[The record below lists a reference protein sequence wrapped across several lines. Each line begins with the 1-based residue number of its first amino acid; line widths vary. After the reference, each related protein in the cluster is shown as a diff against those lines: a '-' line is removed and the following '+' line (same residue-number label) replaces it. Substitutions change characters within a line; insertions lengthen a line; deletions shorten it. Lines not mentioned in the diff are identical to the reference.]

1 MNGVEGQVDG
11 VLNVALV
18 FAGGIG
24 SRVSSAAL
32 PKQFLE
38 VHGKPVIIHTLE
50 HFDAHPEIHA
60 IAVAILP
67 QWRHHFMRLM
77 VRYELS
83 KVNWLVDGGATG
95 QLSRQN
101 ALEAVSE
108 SCPPETVVLMHDG
121 VRPLIDAQLIS
132 DNIASV
138 REHGSGITCTK
149 LNETVVSSAGEVVDA
164 VVPRTHLYTAQA
176 PQSFRL
182 GEITSVYRRAL
193 ADGEEDTIDS
203 CSLMR
208 RYGYDV
214 RRVPGP
220 ASNIKITTA
229 ADFYTCRAFFEMLEN
244 RQIGGL

>member
-1 MNGVEGQVDG
+1 MSATPDASDG

-18 FAGGIG
+18 FAGGVG
-24 SRVSSAAL
+24 SRMSSAAL

-50 HFDAHPEIHA
+50 HFESHPEIHG

-67 QWRHHFMRLM
+67 QWRNHFVRL
-77 VRYELS
+77 VTRYELT

-95 QLSRQN
+95 QLSRHN

-108 SCPPETVVLMHDG
+108 SCPPETVVLLHDG
-121 VRPLIDAQLIS
+121 VRPLIDARLIS
-132 DNIASV
+132 ANIASV
-138 REHGSGITCTK
+138 RAHGSAVTCTK
-149 LNETVVSSAGEVVDA
+149 LNETVVSSTAEDVDA

-182 GEITSVYRRAL
+182 GEITEVYRRAL
-193 ADGEEDTIDS
+193 AEGEEDAIDS
-203 CSLMR
+203 VTLMHL
-208 RYGYDV
+208 YGHQV
-214 RRVPGP
+214 RRVVGP
-220 ASNIKITTA
+220 PSNIKITTA
-229 ADFYTCRAFFEMLEN
+229 EDFYSCRAFFEMLET